1 MKFPKLRGLFTA
13 ATTVGEAKAR
23 ALEATDVPYL
33 RSRGPGYTARKRGQ
47 FTEVIADEPDVLSPV
62 KLGFLWMVRL
72 EGATLAGLVTRVRL
86 AKPGAA
92 SQKDQT
98 VLPAAPTPEYWG
110 INGGLYVGAGR
121 IAALTEQGTDW
132 GNTQVRASAF
142 TRTVSVRDA
151 PGTSR
156 AWIYNQVDGLAS
168 CMFAT
173 GWDDVRKAYRWG
185 FVAKY
190 APFSAAGLAMSVVT
204 STTEQ
209 PTEAHVY
216 LSDTA
221 GSTPT
226 HIVPP
231 NDGATRVHFGARM
244 YVTGPGQLTGLVFI
258 KAHADFVP
266 PASYAL
272 DVRQPYFLHSAD
284 HGETWTQIDASF
296 LSPMIPKLTQA
307 GAPPPGEYPDPQS
320 AAYSATYSGFV
331 YLGSGR
337 SLFIFRHYASTARTD
352 AYAKCYFFEA
362 GVFTP
367 LAWGYDASLDAVAF
381 PALTRS
387 FRGSV
392 GAFEATGLIASD
404 ASSPAS
410 FCFGPGCCVVP
421 TTRGVIFS
429 TATCVL
435 RITRDYGATWSE
447 VTLPATM
454 DGVSGLT
461 PIIVPA
467 APYVSSD
474 SPGRIYLIYRAKT
487 DTSNTR
493 RCYKTDGNFAAF
505 ADMGTVVDGASGRW
519 ADLAVWAP
527 GKRPL
532 CPQLPDEFNPP

>member
-1 MKFPKLRGLFTA
+1 MKFPKLRNPFTA
-13 ATTVGEAKAR
+13 ATAVGEAKVR

-47 FTEVIADEPDVLSPV
+47 FTEVIVDEPVALSPV
-62 KLGFLWMVRL
+62 KLGFLWMVRTA
-72 EGATLAGLVTRVRL
+72 GAVLTALTTSVRL

-92 SQKDQT
+92 AQKDQA
-98 VLPAAPTPEYWG
+98 VLPAEPTPEYWG
-110 INGGLYVGAGR
+110 VVGGLYVGAGR
-121 IAALTEQGTDW
+121 IAALTERGTDW

-142 TRTVSVRDA
+142 TRNASTREA
-151 PGTSR
+151 PGSPK
-156 AWIYNQVDGLAS
+156 AWVYDWADGLAA

-190 APFSAAGLAMSVVT
+190 APFSATGLAMSVTV
-204 STTEQ
+204 STTEK

-216 LSDTA
+216 LTDTA
-221 GSTPT
+221 GSVPT
-226 HIVPP
+226 HVVPP
-231 NDGATRVHFGARM
+231 NDGTARVHFGGRV
-244 YVTGPGQLTGLVFI
+244 YVTGPGQLTGLVFV
-258 KAHADFVP
+258 KAHPDFVP
-266 PASYAL
+266 PASFTL
-272 DVRQPYFLHSAD
+272 DVRQPYFLHSSD
-284 HGETWTQIDASF
+284 HGESWTQIDASF
-296 LSPMIPKLTQA
+296 LSPLIPKLTQA

-337 SLFIFRHYASTARTD
+337 SLFIFRHYATTARTD

-362 GVFTP
+362 GAFTP
-367 LAWGYDASLDAVAF
+367 LAWGYDTSLDQVMF

-392 GAFEATGLIASD
+392 GAAEATGLIASD
-404 ASSPAS
+404 AASPAS
-410 FCFGPGCCVVP
+410 FCFGPGCCVIP

-447 VTLPATM
+447 VTLPTYM
-454 DGVSGLT
+454 DGRAGTT
-461 PIIVPA
+461 PAIVPA
-467 APYVSSD
+467 APYVSPD
-474 SPGRIYLIYRAKT
+474 SPGTIYLITRT
-487 DTSNTR
+487 DTSPAL
-493 RCYKTDGNFAAF
+493 RCYKTDGSFTTF
-505 ADMGTVVDGASGRW
+505 ADLGIVVDAAGGWSS
-519 ADLAVWAP
+519 LAVWAP

-532 CPQLPDEFNPP
+532 YPQLPDEFNPP